1 MPKKSVNHGD
11 GEQSVLAVIS
21 GIYLKFL
28 FLPKSV
34 NPNEIPSLNF
44 CLSTIYQG
52 VECIKYQLCPTPAI
66 ILYKSFIFNNSSSYV
81 MMITLERIAR

>member
-1 MPKKSVNHGD
+1 MSQYSISIYPTLCINYAHVTTLVSLCFLTCYSISNSEAIEIRGEIEEQGERQMPKKSVNHGD

-34 NPNEIPSLNF
+34 N
-44 CLSTIYQG
+44 Q
-52 VECIKYQLCPTPAI
+52 
-66 ILYKSFIFNNSSSYV
+66 
-81 MMITLERIAR
+81 